1 METLILSWFVLV
13 NTGSVLLL
21 TVFGSLQFVGTLA
34 APMFGVLGDRLG
46 GRTMLCAMRASY
58 AGFAG
63 LLMVLA
69 LAGVLTPAWV
79 LVVAAVGGI
88 VRPNDLVMRNALI
101 GETIPPEH
109 VMGAVA
115 MSRATTDSARVVG
128 ALSGAALSTVL
139 GIAHAYVFVTI
150 VYLGSLALTFGVS
163 RRSPVPDP
171 GAARHR
177 AAGAGASVP
186 QPSRWRDL
194 KDGLVHVLT
203 TPTMLAVMWLAFL
216 VNLTAYPVTSGLLP
230 YVARRVYMVDAT
242 GLGWLVASFSFGAL
256 VGSMTMVVTGGSR
269 RPERATLVHTALWYA
284 LLLGFAYV
292 PGLRMG
298 LLALVLAGFFQS
310 VAMISLTATLL
321 AAADGRFRARVMG
334 VRMLAVYGLPLG
346 LMGSGALIERLG
358 YALTITAY
366 CALGLVVTV
375 LIGVR
380 WRASLWQGG
389 RAPAAASVAQGV

>member
-1 METLILSWFVLV
+1 
-13 NTGSVLLL
+13 
-21 TVFGSLQFVGTLA
+21 
-34 APMFGVLGDRLG
+34 
-46 GRTMLCAMRASY
+46 
-58 AGFAG
+58 
-63 LLMVLA
+63 
-69 LAGVLTPAWV
+69 
-79 LVVAAVGGI
+79 
-88 VRPNDLVMRNALI
+88 
-101 GETIPPEH
+101 
-109 VMGAVA
+109 
-115 MSRATTDSARVVG
+115 
-128 ALSGAALSTVL
+128 
-139 GIAHAYVFVTI
+139 
-150 VYLGSLALTFGVS
+150 
-163 RRSPVPDP
+163 
-171 GAARHR
+171 
-177 AAGAGASVP
+177 
-186 QPSRWRDL
+186 
-194 KDGLVHVLT
+194 
-203 TPTMLAVMWLAFL
+203 MLAVMWLAFL